1 MRPYMRRTRPR
12 ARQRASRQAAVEPN
26 DIASAHLTLA
36 PSHHLARSVVFR
48 RHERRVQR
56 QWLQR
61 NFMRSFR
68 DERPRYIRWVRD
80 DAYNAATARRDR
92 APRARDATR
101 ASRELWDTDERL
113 NELLPTLTRHAL
125 EKTTDDEARRARET

>member
-36 PSHHLARSVVFR
+36 PSPRLARSVVFR
-48 RHERRVQR
+48 RQG
-56 QWLQR
+56 LLR

-68 DERPRYIRWVRD
+68 DELPRYIRWVRD
-80 DAYNAATARRDR
+80 DAYNAATARRAR

-125 EKTTDDEARRARET
+125 ETTTDDEARRARET